1 MWGRRKRRRTR
12 LSRQLALGLLQD
24 AMGQVEEQQQHE
36 SAERAGPGPAP
47 APPPSDQP
55 PVVPRQPGSSSAPD
69 DAHTTQT

>member
-24 AMGQVEEQQQHE
+24 AMGQVEEQQHE
-36 SAERAGPGPAP
+36 PGEGAGSGQAP
-47 APPPSDQP
+47 APPQAEQP
-55 PVVPRQPGSSSAPD
+55 PLVPRQPGSSSSPD

>member
-24 AMGQVEEQQQHE
+24 AMGQVEEQQHDPGVG
-36 SAERAGPGPAP
+36 AGSGQAP
-47 APPPSDQP
+47 APPQADQP
-55 PVVPRQPGSSSAPD
+55 PLVPRQPGSSSSPD

>member
-24 AMGQVEEQQQHE
+24 AMGQVEEQHE
-36 SAERAGPGPAP
+36 SGEGAGSGQAP
-47 APPPSDQP
+47 APPPAEQP
-55 PVVPRQPGSSSAPD
+55 PLVPRQPGSSSSPD